1 MNKIKLAHFDNPK
14 WTYNQLCE
22 YASRYRL
29 ALKRRIKMASDRH
42 DWKAVVANKNAYNKL
57 RHYNSIPRYLL
68 IQRLTEV
75 QALLYK

>member
-22 YASRYRL
+22 YASKYRL
-29 ALKRRIKMASDRH
+29 TLKRRIKIAAERH
-42 DWKAVVANKNAYNKL
+42 DRKAALANTNAYDKL
-57 RHYNSIPRYLL
+57 KRYNSIPRYLL

-75 QALLYK
+75 QAFLYK